1 MLYPTISELTKD
13 EYNRYELALATAKCA
28 RIITNEYVKQREAAE
43 KAATGNKEADRNLI
57 NMINKEYRDEK
68 AVKNAVKELNEGEFK
83 LYFPE
88 DDGYADS
95 IVDVSEIKPVEELPE
110 ETEDATEVIDD
121 GDEDFDSEELADL
134 MGADEVFDN
143 ENGFLI
149 EDGEE

>member
-68 AVKNAVKELNEGEFK
+68 AVKNAITRINRGEYK
-83 LYFPE
+83 
-88 DDGYADS
+88 
-95 IVDVSEIKPVEELPE
+95 IVRVEESEEIAEEAVE
-110 ETEDATEVIDD
+110 ETVADAE
-121 GDEDFDSEELADL
+121 
-134 MGADEVFDN
+134 
-143 ENGFLI
+143 
-149 EDGEE
+149 